1 MRAEYADV
9 MPGAMKAMVALVREV
24 RRSPLEQSLV
34 ELVKIRAS
42 QLNGCAYCVD
52 THVRAARARGES
64 EQRLQLLA
72 VWPDAPCYNER
83 ERAALRWCEEVTLI
97 GDTHASDAAYA
108 EAARAFTEEEL
119 VALTYVIVSIN
130 GFNRLAVA
138 FRQPV
143 AEPPAARLMAS

>member
-1 MRAEYADV
+1 
-9 MPGAMKAMVALVREV
+9 MPGAMKAMVALVREL
-24 RRSPLEQSLV
+24 RRGPLDQSLV

-64 EQRLQLLA
+64 EQRLQLLP
-72 VWPDAPCYNER
+72 VWHDAPCFSER

-97 GDTHASDAAYA
+97 GDTHASDAAYD
-108 EAARAFTEEEL
+108 EAAAVFTEEEL

-143 AEPPAARLMAS
+143 EPAPVAHLRAS